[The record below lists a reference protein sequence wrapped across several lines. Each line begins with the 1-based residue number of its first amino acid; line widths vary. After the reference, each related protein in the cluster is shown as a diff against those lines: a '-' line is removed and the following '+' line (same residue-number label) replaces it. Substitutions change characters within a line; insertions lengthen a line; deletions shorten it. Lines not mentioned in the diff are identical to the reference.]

1 MNRKLAVLSVV
12 IVAVLSAGCM
22 GVLLGDDDPV
32 EHAPQESDVLVHVDM
47 AMYED
52 DDVERLANTMADE
65 DPGFDGLDEEFEE
78 FEDETGLD
86 PTEAHEVL
94 VFAEIP
100 DQETQMDPDAEEFG
114 GLIVYSD
121 WDEDDVIESI
131 EDEEDTDYELTEHA
145 GEDALYEPT
154 EEPDFGDAL
163 YVGVLDDGQFVL
175 GTESGVTASLD
186 IAYNGA
192 DPVDGDVREMYDD
205 MHGGHVT
212 VAAGI
217 TDELEDDPTIND
229 EIAQAEVVGGAF
241 DTDDGAVSLEGQVIA
256 ADENVAMDTADMI
269 DGGLATA
276 RQFTEDE
283 DVENELRE
291 VEVEQD
297 GTTVTISY
305 QGDIDDL
312 ETLME
317 MDDL

>member
-1 MNRKLAVLSVV
+1 
-12 IVAVLSAGCM
+12 M
-22 GVLLGDDDPV
+22 GVLSSDGDPV
-32 EHAPQESDVLVHVDM
+32 EHAPQQSDVLVHVDM

-78 FEDETGLD
+78 FEEETGLD
-86 PTEAHEVL
+86 PTEAHEFL

-100 DQETQMDPDAEEFG
+100 DQETRMDPDAEEFG

-121 WDEDDVIESI
+121 WNEDDVIESI
-131 EDEEDTDYELTEHA
+131 EDEEDIDYELTEHA
-145 GEDALYEPT
+145 GEDVLYEPT

-175 GTESGVTASLD
+175 GSESGVTASLD
-186 IAYNGA
+186 VAYDGA

-217 TDELEDDPTIND
+217 TDELEDDPTIDD

-241 DTDDGAVSLEGQVIA
+241 DTDDGTVSLEGQVIA

-269 DGGLATA
+269 DGGLATV

-283 DVENELRE
+283 DIENELRE
-291 VEVEQD
+291 IEVEQD
-297 GTTVTISY
+297 GTTVTVSY

-312 ETLME
+312 EALME